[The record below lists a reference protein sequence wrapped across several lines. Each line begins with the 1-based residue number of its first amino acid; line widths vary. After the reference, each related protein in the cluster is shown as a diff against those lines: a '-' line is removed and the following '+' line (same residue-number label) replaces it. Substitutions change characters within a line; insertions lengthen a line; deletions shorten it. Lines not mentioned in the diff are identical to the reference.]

1 MKVVVGKSRIVRGGV
16 LCALVLAAEMP
27 VTASHAA
34 TPAGPV
40 FTAGSGEIGA
50 DYSVARFDSD
60 LTDDRGDRYAL
71 RGGRFL
77 GPRIQWEAELTRAT
91 VREELF
97 PGAEKRV
104 TLDIAVANVVVN
116 FDAGGRTVPYLLAGI
131 GVGQMKLEAIGL
143 SSRETATA
151 YQIAGGSRF
160 FFGGRGRVAARI
172 ELALLAN
179 EGFEER
185 FVHAALGAGL
195 TFRIGT

>member
-1 MKVVVGKSRIVRGGV
+1 M
-16 LCALVLAAEMP
+16 LCGLVLAAGMP
-27 VTASHAA
+27 VPASRAA
-34 TPAGPV
+34 TPGGPV

-60 LTDDRGDRYAL
+60 LTDDSGDRYAL

-104 TLDIAVANVVVN
+104 TLDIAVANVVLN

-131 GVGQMKLEAIGL
+131 GLGQMKLEAIGL

-151 YQIAGGSRF
+151 YQVAGGSRF
-160 FFGGRGRVAARI
+160 FFGERGRVAARI

-185 FVHAALGAGL
+185 YIHATLGAGL
-195 TFRIGT
+195 TFRLGN